1 MEARKITVVNSMSQ
15 SSKTIMSGASTLG
28 ELKNDLTGNHIT
40 FNNDCSFTEGIS
52 RTALLN
58 DDSQLPMNVTYRG
71 NQTNELVILIS
82 ATKSKISSG
91 AFERGDLYYMIH
103 NDVNLRLYILEQSG
117 KNFTNI
123 STAELN
129 NLVNN
134 YQDLR
139 LYILEQ
145 SGKNFTNISTAELN
159 NLVNNYQEHHTLAHT
174 VTPDE
179 EEDDSYQSDDV
190 CSDEEDDDV
199 CSDDDDEDSDVRNDV
214 YEALNEIDC
223 FDETDINLIMEFIKN
238 FMEYKKHHGNMYS
251 AASNASNNGIS
262 SSYSQDD
269 LNDIINGVN
278 Q

>member
-28 ELKNDLTGNHIT
+28 ELKDDLTANHIT

-134 YQDLR
+134 YQ
-139 LYILEQ
+139 
-145 SGKNFTNISTAELN
+145 
-159 NLVNNYQEHHTLAHT
+159 EHHTLAHT

-190 CSDEEDDDV
+190 CSNE
-199 CSDDDDEDSDVRNDV
+199 DDDDEDSDVRNDV

-238 FMEYKKHHGNMYS
+238 FMEYKKHHGNIYS
-251 AASNASNNGIS
+251 AVYNASNNGIS

>member
-28 ELKNDLTGNHIT
+28 ELKNDLTANHIT

-91 AFERGDLYYMIH
+91 AFERSDLYYMIH
-103 NDVNLRLYILEQSG
+103 NDVN
-117 KNFTNI
+117 
-123 STAELN
+123 
-129 NLVNN
+129 
-134 YQDLR
+134 LR

-190 CSDEEDDDV
+190 CSDE
-199 CSDDDDEDSDVRNDV
+199 DDDDEDSDVRNDV

-238 FMEYKKHHGNMYS
+238 FMEYKKHHVNMYS
-251 AASNASNNGIS
+251 AASNTSDNGIS

>member
-28 ELKNDLTGNHIT
+28 ELKDDLTANNIT
-40 FNNDCSFTEGIS
+40 FNNECSFTEGIS

-91 AFERGDLYYMIH
+91 AFERGDLYHMIH

-117 KNFTNI
+117 KNFP
-123 STAELN
+123 
-129 NLVNN
+129 
-134 YQDLR
+134 
-139 LYILEQ
+139 
-145 SGKNFTNISTAELN
+145 NISTAELN
-159 NLVNNYQEHHTLAHT
+159 NLVNNYQEHHILAHT

-190 CSDEEDDDV
+190 CSDE
-199 CSDDDDEDSDVRNDV
+199 DDDDEDSDVRNDV

-223 FDETDINLIMEFIKN
+223 FDEADINLIMEFIKN

>member
-1 MEARKITVVNSMSQ
+1 MEAREITVVNSMSQ

-28 ELKNDLTGNHIT
+28 ELKNDLTANHIT

-134 YQDLR
+134 YQ
-139 LYILEQ
+139 
-145 SGKNFTNISTAELN
+145 
-159 NLVNNYQEHHTLAHT
+159 EHHTLAHT

-179 EEDDSYQSDDV
+179 EEDDSYQSD
-190 CSDEEDDDV
+190 E
-199 CSDDDDEDSDVRNDV
+199 DDDDEDSDVRNDV

-251 AASNASNNGIS
+251 AASNTSDNGIS

>member
-28 ELKNDLTGNHIT
+28 ELKNDLTANNIT
-40 FNNDCSFTEGIS
+40 FNNECSFTEGIS

-117 KNFTNI
+117 K
-123 STAELN
+123 
-129 NLVNN
+129 
-134 YQDLR
+134 
-139 LYILEQ
+139 
-145 SGKNFTNISTAELN
+145 KFTNISTAELN
-159 NLVNNYQEHHTLAHT
+159 NLVNNYQEHHILAHT

-190 CSDEEDDDV
+190 CSDE
-199 CSDDDDEDSDVRNDV
+199 DDDDEDSDVRNDV

-223 FDETDINLIMEFIKN
+223 FDEADISLIMEFIKN

>member
-28 ELKNDLTGNHIT
+28 ELKDDLTANHIT

-129 NLVNN
+129 
-134 YQDLR
+134 D
-139 LYILEQ
+139 
-145 SGKNFTNISTAELN
+145 
-159 NLVNNYQEHHTLAHT
+159 LVNNYQEHHTLAHT

-190 CSDEEDDDV
+190 CSDE
-199 CSDDDDEDSDVRNDV
+199 DDDDEDSDVRNDV

-238 FMEYKKHHGNMYS
+238 FMEYKKHHGNIYS
-251 AASNASNNGIS
+251 AVYNASNNGIS

>member
-28 ELKNDLTGNHIT
+28 ELKNDLTANNVT
-40 FNNDCSFTEGIS
+40 FNNECSFTEGIS

-91 AFERGDLYYMIH
+91 AFERSDLYYMIH

-117 KNFTNI
+117 K
-123 STAELN
+123 S
-129 NLVNN
+129 
-134 YQDLR
+134 
-139 LYILEQ
+139 
-145 SGKNFTNISTAELN
+145 FTNISTAELN

-190 CSDEEDDDV
+190 CSDE
-199 CSDDDDEDSDVRNDV
+199 DDDDEDSDVRNDV

-223 FDETDINLIMEFIKN
+223 FDEADINLIMEFIKN

>member
-28 ELKNDLTGNHIT
+28 ELKNDLTANHIT
-40 FNNDCSFTEGIS
+40 FNNECSFTEGIS

-134 YQDLR
+134 YQ
-139 LYILEQ
+139 
-145 SGKNFTNISTAELN
+145 
-159 NLVNNYQEHHTLAHT
+159 EHHTLAHT

-179 EEDDSYQSDDV
+179 EEDNYQSDDV
-190 CSDEEDDDV
+190 CSNE
-199 CSDDDDEDSDVRNDV
+199 DDDEDSDVRNDV
-214 YEALNEIDC
+214 YKALNEIDC

-238 FMEYKKHHGNMYS
+238 FMEYKRHHGNMYS
-251 AASNASNNGIS
+251 AASNTSDNGIS

>member
-28 ELKNDLTGNHIT
+28 ELKNDLTANHIT

-134 YQDLR
+134 YQ
-139 LYILEQ
+139 
-145 SGKNFTNISTAELN
+145 
-159 NLVNNYQEHHTLAHT
+159 EHHTLAHT

-179 EEDDSYQSDDV
+179 EDDSYQS
-190 CSDEEDDDV
+190 
-199 CSDDDDEDSDVRNDV
+199 DDDEDSDVRNDV

-238 FMEYKKHHGNMYS
+238 FMEYKKHHGNMDS

-269 LNDIINGVN
+269 LIDIINGVN

>member
-28 ELKNDLTGNHIT
+28 ELKDDLTANNIT
-40 FNNDCSFTEGIS
+40 FNNECSFTEGIS

-134 YQDLR
+134 YQ
-139 LYILEQ
+139 
-145 SGKNFTNISTAELN
+145 
-159 NLVNNYQEHHTLAHT
+159 EHHTLAHT

-190 CSDEEDDDV
+190 CSDE
-199 CSDDDDEDSDVRNDV
+199 DDDDEDSDVRNDV

-223 FDETDINLIMEFIKN
+223 FDEADISLIMEFIKN

>member
-28 ELKNDLTGNHIT
+28 ELKDDLTANNIT
-40 FNNDCSFTEGIS
+40 FNNECSFTEGIS

-91 AFERGDLYYMIH
+91 AFERSDLYYMIH
-103 NDVNLRLYILEQSG
+103 NDVN
-117 KNFTNI
+117 
-123 STAELN
+123 
-129 NLVNN
+129 
-134 YQDLR
+134 LR

-190 CSDEEDDDV
+190 CSNE
-199 CSDDDDEDSDVRNDV
+199 DDDDEDSDVRNDV

>member
-28 ELKNDLTGNHIT
+28 ELKDDLTANHIT
-40 FNNDCSFTEGIS
+40 FNNECSFTEGIS

-91 AFERGDLYYMIH
+91 AFERGYLYYMIH
-103 NDVNLRLYILEQSG
+103 NDVN
-117 KNFTNI
+117 
-123 STAELN
+123 
-129 NLVNN
+129 
-134 YQDLR
+134 LR

-190 CSDEEDDDV
+190 CSDE
-199 CSDDDDEDSDVRNDV
+199 DDDDARNDV
-214 YEALNEIDC
+214 YEALDEIDC

>member
-1 MEARKITVVNSMSQ
+1 MEARKITVIISMSQ

-134 YQDLR
+134 YQ
-139 LYILEQ
+139 
-145 SGKNFTNISTAELN
+145 
-159 NLVNNYQEHHTLAHT
+159 EHHTLAHT

-190 CSDEEDDDV
+190 CSDE
-199 CSDDDDEDSDVRNDV
+199 DDDDARNDV

>member
-28 ELKNDLTGNHIT
+28 ELKNDLTANNIT
-40 FNNDCSFTEGIS
+40 FNNECSFTEGIS

-134 YQDLR
+134 YQ
-139 LYILEQ
+139 
-145 SGKNFTNISTAELN
+145 
-159 NLVNNYQEHHTLAHT
+159 EHHTLAHT

-190 CSDEEDDDV
+190 CSDE
-199 CSDDDDEDSDVRNDV
+199 DDDDEDSDVINDV

-238 FMEYKKHHGNMYS
+238 FMEYKKHHGNIHS
-251 AASNASNNGIS
+251 AVYNASNNGIS

>member
-28 ELKNDLTGNHIT
+28 ELKNDLTANHIT
-40 FNNDCSFTEGIS
+40 FNNECSFTEGIS

-134 YQDLR
+134 YQ
-139 LYILEQ
+139 
-145 SGKNFTNISTAELN
+145 
-159 NLVNNYQEHHTLAHT
+159 EHHTLAHT

-190 CSDEEDDDV
+190 CSDEN
-199 CSDDDDEDSDVRNDV
+199 DDDEDSDVINDV

-238 FMEYKKHHGNMYS
+238 FMEYKKHHGNIYS
-251 AASNASNNGIS
+251 AVHNASNNGIS

>member
-15 SSKTIMSGASTLG
+15 SSKTIMSGAATLG
-28 ELKNDLTGNHIT
+28 ELKNDLTANHIT
-40 FNNDCSFTEGIS
+40 FNNECSFTEGIS

-91 AFERGDLYYMIH
+91 AFERSDLYYMIH
-103 NDVNLRLYILEQSG
+103 NDVN
-117 KNFTNI
+117 
-123 STAELN
+123 
-129 NLVNN
+129 
-134 YQDLR
+134 LR

-190 CSDEEDDDV
+190 CSDE
-199 CSDDDDEDSDVRNDV
+199 DDDDEDSDVINDV

-251 AASNASNNGIS
+251 AASNTSDNGIG

>member
-40 FNNDCSFTEGIS
+40 FNNECSFTEGIS

-91 AFERGDLYYMIH
+91 AFERSDLYYMIH
-103 NDVNLRLYILEQSG
+103 NDVN
-117 KNFTNI
+117 
-123 STAELN
+123 
-129 NLVNN
+129 
-134 YQDLR
+134 LR

-190 CSDEEDDDV
+190 CSNE
-199 CSDDDDEDSDVRNDV
+199 DDDDEDSDVRNDV

-223 FDETDINLIMEFIKN
+223 FDEADINLIMEFIKN

>member
-28 ELKNDLTGNHIT
+28 ELKNDLTANHIT

-134 YQDLR
+134 YQ
-139 LYILEQ
+139 
-145 SGKNFTNISTAELN
+145 
-159 NLVNNYQEHHTLAHT
+159 EHHTLAYT

-190 CSDEEDDDV
+190 CSDE
-199 CSDDDDEDSDVRNDV
+199 DDDEDSDVRNDV

-238 FMEYKKHHGNMYS
+238 FMEYKKHNGNVYS
-251 AASNASNNGIS
+251 AASNTSDNGIS

>member
-28 ELKNDLTGNHIT
+28 ELKNDLTANHIT

-58 DDSQLPMNVTYRG
+58 NDSQLPMNVTYRG

-134 YQDLR
+134 YQ
-139 LYILEQ
+139 
-145 SGKNFTNISTAELN
+145 
-159 NLVNNYQEHHTLAHT
+159 EHHTLAHT

-179 EEDDSYQSDDV
+179 EEDDYQSDDV
-190 CSDEEDDDV
+190 CSDE
-199 CSDDDDEDSDVRNDV
+199 DDDEDSDVRNDV

-238 FMEYKKHHGNMYS
+238 FMEYKRHHGNMYS
-251 AASNASNNGIS
+251 AASNTSNNGIS

>member
-28 ELKNDLTGNHIT
+28 ELKNDLTANNIT
-40 FNNDCSFTEGIS
+40 FNNECSFTEGIS

-134 YQDLR
+134 YQ
-139 LYILEQ
+139 
-145 SGKNFTNISTAELN
+145 
-159 NLVNNYQEHHTLAHT
+159 EHHTLAHT

-190 CSDEEDDDV
+190 CSNE
-199 CSDDDDEDSDVRNDV
+199 DDDDEDSDVRNDV
-214 YEALNEIDC
+214 YEALDEIDC
-223 FDETDINLIMEFIKN
+223 FDEADISLIMEFIKN

>member
-28 ELKNDLTGNHIT
+28 ELKNDLTANHMT

-134 YQDLR
+134 YQ
-139 LYILEQ
+139 
-145 SGKNFTNISTAELN
+145 
-159 NLVNNYQEHHTLAHT
+159 EHHTLAHT

-190 CSDEEDDDV
+190 CSDE
-199 CSDDDDEDSDVRNDV
+199 DDDEDSDVRNDV
-214 YEALNEIDC
+214 YEALDEIDC

-251 AASNASNNGIS
+251 AASNTSDNGIG

>member
-28 ELKNDLTGNHIT
+28 ELKNDLTANNIT
-40 FNNDCSFTEGIS
+40 FNNECSFTEGIS

-91 AFERGDLYYMIH
+91 AFERSDLYYMIH
-103 NDVNLRLYILEQSG
+103 NDVN
-117 KNFTNI
+117 
-123 STAELN
+123 
-129 NLVNN
+129 
-134 YQDLR
+134 LR

-190 CSDEEDDDV
+190 CSDE
-199 CSDDDDEDSDVRNDV
+199 DDDDEDSDVRNDV
-214 YEALNEIDC
+214 YEALDEIDC

-251 AASNASNNGIS
+251 AASNTSDNGIS

>member
-28 ELKNDLTGNHIT
+28 ELKNDLTANNIT
-40 FNNDCSFTEGIS
+40 FNNECSFTEGIS

-134 YQDLR
+134 YQ
-139 LYILEQ
+139 
-145 SGKNFTNISTAELN
+145 
-159 NLVNNYQEHHTLAHT
+159 EHHTLAHT

-190 CSDEEDDDV
+190 CSNE
-199 CSDDDDEDSDVRNDV
+199 DDDDEDSDVRNDV

-223 FDETDINLIMEFIKN
+223 FDEADISLIMEFIKN

>member
-15 SSKTIMSGASTLG
+15 SSKTIMSSASTLG
-28 ELKNDLTGNHIT
+28 GLKDDLTANHIT

-134 YQDLR
+134 YQ
-139 LYILEQ
+139 
-145 SGKNFTNISTAELN
+145 
-159 NLVNNYQEHHTLAHT
+159 EHHTLAHT

-190 CSDEEDDDV
+190 CSDE
-199 CSDDDDEDSDVRNDV
+199 DDDEDDDDARNDV
-214 YEALNEIDC
+214 YEALDEIDC

-238 FMEYKKHHGNMYS
+238 FMEYKKHQGNMYS

>member
-28 ELKNDLTGNHIT
+28 ELKNDLTANHIT
-40 FNNDCSFTEGIS
+40 FNNECSFTEGIS

-134 YQDLR
+134 YQ
-139 LYILEQ
+139 
-145 SGKNFTNISTAELN
+145 
-159 NLVNNYQEHHTLAHT
+159 EHHTLAHT

-190 CSDEEDDDV
+190 CSDE
-199 CSDDDDEDSDVRNDV
+199 DDDDARNDV
-214 YEALNEIDC
+214 YEALDEIDC

-278 Q
+278 

>member
-28 ELKNDLTGNHIT
+28 ELKDDLTANHIT
-40 FNNDCSFTEGIS
+40 FNNECSFTEGIS

-91 AFERGDLYYMIH
+91 AFERSDLYYMIH
-103 NDVNLRLYILEQSG
+103 NDVN
-117 KNFTNI
+117 
-123 STAELN
+123 
-129 NLVNN
+129 
-134 YQDLR
+134 LR

-190 CSDEEDDDV
+190 CSNE
-199 CSDDDDEDSDVRNDV
+199 DDDDEDSDVRNDV

-223 FDETDINLIMEFIKN
+223 FDEADINLIMEFIKN